1 MGYDEPKVRLVLLRQ
16 TVKWHQLSES
26 LISNA
31 RALVVDMDFDLGF
44 DAVVCRQDL
53 ELAVDRELESVLD
66 QVDQNLL
73 ESHLVPD
80 KLRWKLLFFLP
91 SRSCWTWVWS
101 EQQLPW
107 RRR

>member
-1 MGYDEPKVRLVLLRQ
+1 MGYDEPEVCLVLLRH
-16 TVKWHQLSES
+16 TVKWHQLFES

-44 DAVVCRQDL
+44 DAVVCRHDL
-53 ELAVDRELESVLD
+53 ELAVDRELKSVLD

-73 ESHLVPD
+73 ESYLIPY
-80 KLRWKLLFFLP
+80 KLRWKLLLFLP
-91 SRSCWTWVWS
+91 SWGRLTWVWR
-101 EQQLPW
+101 EQQLLW